1 MNGYVVDASVA
12 VKWVVNEPYS
22 DQAAALLAGNRVLCA
37 PEMIYAETANALW
50 AMARRGD
57 FGRDSLRD
65 ALDLLLEAPIAIPA
79 TMRQLAPAAAR
90 LALDLDHP
98 AYDCFYLAL
107 ALQEQR
113 PMVTA
118 DRRFYAKVSGHAY
131 LSSSALHVS
140 EVRV

>member
-1 MNGYVVDASVA
+1 MSGYVIDASVA
-12 VKWVVNEPYS
+12 VKWVLTEEYS
-22 DQAAALLAGNRVLCA
+22 DQAATLLDGGEVLCA
-37 PEMIYAETANALW
+37 PELLFAETANALW

-65 ALDLLLEAPIAIPA
+65 ALNLLLDAPIAIPA

-118 DRRFYAKVSGHAY
+118 DRRFYAKVSSHAY
-131 LSSSALHVS
+131 LSSAALHVS
-140 EVRV
+140 EVGI